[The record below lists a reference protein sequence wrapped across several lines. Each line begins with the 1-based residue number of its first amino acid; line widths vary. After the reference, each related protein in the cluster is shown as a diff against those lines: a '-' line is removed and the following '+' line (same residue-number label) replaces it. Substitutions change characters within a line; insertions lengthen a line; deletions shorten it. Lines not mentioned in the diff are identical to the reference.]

1 MQGHAEGP
9 EQLDPMEYLFFS
21 LNTSAALLMGA
32 VLGFERH
39 YRGHPAGLRTNSLVS
54 VGSAL
59 FVAISTLFAHDPRV
73 EPTRMA
79 SYVITGI
86 GFLGGGVIMREGVN
100 VRGMNTAATLWCS
113 AAIGTLCGLGFI
125 LEALLG
131 AVFVLAINV
140 GLRPVSHWIDLNRKT
155 ASDVETSYRVR
166 VECEEREQGV
176 IRTIMLRH
184 INALAKMTVQSIATQ
199 ECERPGHV
207 AVVAEV
213 FSVERD
219 DHALDEM
226 VARLT
231 IEPGVQSVKWEKR

>member
-1 MQGHAEGP
+1 
-9 EQLDPMEYLFFS
+9 MEYLSFT
-21 LNTSAALLMGA
+21 LYIGAALLMGA
-32 VLGFERH
+32 VLGIERH

-59 FVAISTLFAHDPRV
+59 FVSVSSLLQGPLT

-113 AAIGTLCGLGFI
+113 AAIGTLCGLGFV

-131 AVFVLAINV
+131 MCFVLAINV
-140 GLRPVSHWIDLNRKT
+140 GLRPIAHWIDVHCKAASEMDT
-155 ASDVETSYRVR
+155 AYRVR
-166 VECEEREQGV
+166 VICEEREQMV
-176 IRTIMLRH
+176 VRTIVLRH
-184 INALAKMTVQSIATQ
+184 INALAKMTVQAIATQ
-199 ECERPGHV
+199 ACEQAGHV

-213 FSVERD
+213 FSMERS

-226 VARLT
+226 VGRLQ
-231 IEPGVQSVKWEKR
+231 IEPGVVSVKWERHP